1 MLAMENV
8 SRINKSHHQSSF
20 GLVRSGYEPSDTES
34 EWQESPWHDGLLT
47 SGRQIAPQHHQHT
60 ITVSPLHY
68 NQKYF
73 DEGNNNRTTYVPRT
87 SSTPRR
93 QNRFPYNPL
102 KGGEELNFPSVGS
115 SLRKNTSPL
124 KASDHQRH
132 ISPYRSRYEEP
143 IHQNHGLH
151 HSVGKRSHRTPTRS
165 HKLSDIN
172 PHTQFHE
179 LSVASGRSSYNANRS
194 VSAPKSKGME
204 EFQVITGPAA
214 PTRQRCSP
222 LVNTTIHG
230 QIGHAYPRDPPITTG
245 SDVIADKNLSRVP
258 SYNAYD
264 LKSIDSI
271 SPGDIFFS
279 LDQVA
284 LAQKNSDTGVGKK
297 DQTFSQKTQ
306 MVSESN
312 IPSHQ
317 FSRGTNYCGQ
327 TSQSI
332 SVRGVVSQTS
342 NNSSSIS
349 QRSNG
354 GTSTNFFSSNTRLSK
369 SRVSNEST
377 KFSDDGGKVSGGF
390 IKFAINR
397 QKNQTDLWF
406 SCVKGAS
413 CGKSKSPKHR
423 TIDEASY
430 IEKAIVV
437 EELRQFWA
445 DKHRPRSLDEFIC
458 HRQKVQQLKQLV
470 SPSNCPHILLKGPT
484 GSGKKSVCLALLH
497 GLFGD
502 SSSRVTFELKHYKV
516 QWHTIAEAMK
526 VSFLVLESNPLQIT
540 VPLASSAH
548 HLELNLRLL
557 GKNANHAL
565 MAVVKEIA
573 ENHVLVPEISDASF
587 KMDIK
592 VIVLYEVDKVT
603 ENVQHLVKWIMDCYA
618 HVCKIFICCQDDF
631 AITDSIKSRCKI
643 ISIDAPV
650 THEIVEVLTQ
660 IAVRESF
667 ELSTTF
673 AARIATK
680 CKHNIR
686 KSIMALEACKEH
698 NYPFMDRQLIHTSWE
713 EILVEIAAEILD
725 DPSPRRLVLAR
736 GKFQKLLVE
745 FVHPKLILQK
755 LVEEL
760 LKGVERSRKREIF
773 YWHAYYNKRLPA
785 GTSALMKLDEFVAK
799 FMSIH
804 RKSLATQFEV

>member
-1 MLAMENV
+1 MLAMENA

-47 SGRQIAPQHHQHT
+47 SGRQIAPQHHRRTRT
-60 ITVSPLHY
+60 ISPLRY

-73 DEGNNNRTTYVPRT
+73 DEDNNNSMTHVSRT
-87 SSTPRR
+87 SSTSRR
-93 QNRFPYNPL
+93 QNRFPYNPI
-102 KGGEELNFPSVGS
+102 KGGDELNFPPVGS
-115 SLRKNTSPL
+115 GLRKNTSPL
-124 KASDHQRH
+124 KASAHQRY

-143 IHQNHGLH
+143 IDQNHELH
-151 HSVGKRSHRTPTRS
+151 HSVGKRSHRTPTKSRP
-165 HKLSDIN
+165 LGDIN
-172 PHTQFHE
+172 PHAQFHE
-179 LSVASGRSSYNANRS
+179 LSMASGRSSYNANRS
-194 VSAPKSKGME
+194 VSAPKSRGME

-222 LVNTTIHG
+222 LVNTTH
-230 QIGHAYPRDPPITTG
+230 PRDPPISTG
-245 SDVIADKNLSRVP
+245 SDMITDKKLSRVP

-271 SPGDIFFS
+271 SAGDIFFS
-279 LDQVA
+279 QDQVA
-284 LAQKNSDTGVGKK
+284 LALKNSDTGVGNK
-297 DQTFSQKTQ
+297 DQTFSQKMQ

-317 FSRGTNYCGQ
+317 YSRGTSYCGQ
-327 TSQSI
+327 TSHGI

-349 QRSNG
+349 QLSNG

-377 KFSDDGGKVSGGF
+377 KFSDDSGKVSGGF

-413 CGKSKSPKHR
+413 CGKSKSPKHG
-423 TIDEASY
+423 TIDESSY

-470 SPSNCPHILLKGPT
+470 SPSNCPHILFKGPT
-484 GSGKKSVCLALLH
+484 GSGKKSLCLALLH
-497 GLFGD
+497 ELFGD
-502 SSSRVTFELKHYKV
+502 SSSRVTYELKHYKV
-516 QWHTIAEAMK
+516 Q
-526 VSFLVLESNPLQIT
+526 ESNQLQIA
-540 VPLASSAH
+540 VPLASSSH

-557 GKNANHAL
+557 GKNARHAL

-573 ENHVLVPEISDASF
+573 ENHVHIPEISDASF

-592 VIVLYEVDKVT
+592 VIVLYEFDNVT

-631 AITDSIKSRCKI
+631 GITDSIKSRCKI

-650 THEIVEVLTQ
+650 MNEIVEILTQ
-660 IAVRESF
+660 IAMRESF

-686 KSIMALEACKEH
+686 KAIMALEACKEH
-698 NYPFMDRQLIHTSWE
+698 NYPFMDRQLIPTSWE

-736 GKFQKLLVE
+736 AKFQKLLVE

-755 LVEEL
+755 LVEEF

-785 GTSALMKLDEFVAK
+785 GTSALMKLEEFVAK

-804 RKSLATQFEV
+804 RKSVATQFEV